1 MSRSNNTC
9 ISPFPKGTAVEVD
22 GRKVPHYLASG
33 ADTMPFSLTGHPV
46 VVIPIGQTQIGLPMG
61 MQIVGKRWK
70 EMELLAIAQQLTE
83 ITGGFPCPSG
93 YSRSRQNLAPISDR
107 KALIESLIAISC

>member
-46 VVIPIGQTQIGLPMG
+46 VVIPIGQTQIG
-61 MQIVGKRWK
+61 KRWK

-107 KALIESLIAISC
+107 KALIESLIAISY

>member
-1 MSRSNNTC
+1 
-9 ISPFPKGTAVEVD
+9 
-22 GRKVPHYLASG
+22 
-33 ADTMPFSLTGHPV
+33 
-46 VVIPIGQTQIGLPMG
+46 
-61 MQIVGKRWK
+61 
-70 EMELLAIAQQLTE
+70 MELLAIAQQLTE